1 MNSVATVSQIAG
13 EAYVERN
20 GQKVALQQ
28 GDPVFVA
35 DTVLTSANSKLE
47 LHFADDAVIS
57 LGASTKIAVQ
67 DFAFDPQGKTPPS
80 FALEMLDGLVR
91 SVSGKVVEQ
100 NPEAFKLSSPLGTV
114 GIRGT
119 ETLHHITMKYE
130 VHTVVNMETGHTV
143 VITTPDGR
151 QVIIAESLQ
160 GVTIFQDNPGPLN
173 PYHVDPNAIE
183 GELKQTYSEDASGKH
198 PLNGF
203 FVLADASFFGASG
216 ASHVEGAPV
225 FISGAQMQG
234 LFSALNNFMTS
245 LGYSGLSHSLGQ
257 FGSGTAGYNDY
268 SGSLVG
274 SIGRMLAYSNAWSW
288 NNNAGGGDLFPVL
301 PPDAPI
307 VPSTDRKSVV

>member
-1 MNSVATVSQIAG
+1 MNSVAIVSQVSG
-13 EAYVERN
+13 EAYVERE
-20 GQKVALQQ
+20 GQKVTLQQ

-57 LGASTKIAVQ
+57 LGASTKVAVQ

-80 FALEMLDGLVR
+80 FALEMLEGLVR

-143 VITTPDGR
+143 VISTPDGR
-151 QVIIAESLQ
+151 QVIIAESLK

-173 PYHVDPNAIE
+173 PRSVTPDEIQD
-183 GELKQTYSEDASGKH
+183 ELRQTLANEDQNGR
-198 PLNGF
+198 PLNGGF
-203 FVLADASFFGASG
+203 FVMADPAFLATFLVAFFFVVLLKTA
-216 ASHVEGAPV
+216 
-225 FISGAQMQG
+225 
-234 LFSALNNFMTS
+234 FSIC
-245 LGYSGLSHSLGQ
+245 YPP
-257 FGSGTAGYNDY
+257 
-268 SGSLVG
+268 
-274 SIGRMLAYSNAWSW
+274 SIIEYAVYKIYCIFFLI
-288 NNNAGGGDLFPVL
+288 LL
-301 PPDAPI
+301 
-307 VPSTDRKSVV
+307 